1 MIISL
6 YILTLVW
13 IASVFSFARLRISL
27 SRKKTESIGIHKDWI
42 CQAYLRISGTCILL
56 VIIFL
61 SSTH

>member
-27 SRKKTESIGIHKDWI
+27 SGKNAAFIKAHKDWI
-42 CQAYLRISGTCILL
+42 CITYLRISGIFILF
-56 VIIFL
+56 VIIAL
-61 SSTH
+61 INRY